1 MIKTFDYSTAQQ
13 RAIKILERYKI
24 STLPVN
30 PVDIAK
36 TEGLMVKEIDKSELG
51 VSGMLLRSG
60 EQYGI
65 MYSTYLHNQGFEN
78 FSIAHELGHFYLDG
92 HIDHVF
98 KTGNIHLSNAG
109 SFSKDRYEQEADA
122 FAASLL
128 MPESMLKDILWKMKD
143 DFSGIESLS
152 KLCNTSLTA
161 SALRFVDLT
170 ENFMIVI
177 ISTNNIVDY
186 CKISKKVWNLKDIF
200 IPKHGQKIPP
210 NTVTEKIYNNS
221 DNTGSMNRLSGD
233 VDISDWLETE
243 KSYYATEEVIR
254 LGKYGR
260 VLTVISK

>member
-1 MIKTFDYSTAQQ
+1 MIKAFDYSMAQQ

-30 PVDIAK
+30 PADIAK
-36 TEGLMVKEIDKSELG
+36 AEGLMVKEIGKSEPG

-60 EQYGI
+60 DRFGI

-98 KTGNIHLSNAG
+98 KAGDIHISNAG
-109 SFSKDRYEQEADA
+109 SFSKDQYEQEADA

-128 MPESMLKDILWKMKD
+128 MPESMLKDILWKIGD
-143 DFSGIESLS
+143 GFSAIESLS
-152 KLCNTSLTA
+152 RLCNTSLTA
-161 SALRFVDLT
+161 SALRFTDLT

-177 ISTNNIVDY
+177 ISTNNIIDY
-186 CKISKKVWNLKDIF
+186 CRISKKVWNLKDIF

-210 NTVTEKIYNNS
+210 NTITEKLYNNS
-221 DNTGSMNRLSGD
+221 NNTESMNHLSGD

-254 LGKYGR
+254 LGKYER